1 MAKRVVSWVTKF
13 PRQTKI
19 EKKRHMIQVYL
30 DKHMTLAEVAEKL
43 DVSVKTLSAYIKR
56 NEWITVP
63 PRPKKTT
70 GKMPEISQEQQ
81 KLIWELIAGYSK
93 KHFKSIHLKFG
104 HLANLNDLQSRLAL
118 AAVKAIPKYD
128 EAKGASLKTFLH
140 RTFDWAAKDYKRELW
155 TEIKEK
161 AILGFK
167 PIPDK
172 KDPHSLDDFTREAP
186 ADQDNQDEGEEGYS
200 FFIALPSQPR
210 HAA

>member
-13 PRQTKI
+13 PRQSKI
-19 EKKRHMIQVYL
+19 EKKRHLIQVYL

-43 DVSVKTLSAYIKR
+43 DVSVPTLSAYIKR

-63 PRPKKTT
+63 PRLKKNT
-70 GKMPEISQEQQ
+70 GKMPEVSQEQQ

-104 HLANLNDLQSRLAL
+104 HLANLDDLQSRLAL

-128 EAKGASLKTFLH
+128 ETKGASLKTFLH
-140 RTFDWAAKDYKRELW
+140 RNFDWAAKDYVRELW
-155 TEIKEK
+155 AEIKEK
-161 AILGFK
+161 AIMSFK

-172 KDPHSLDDFTREAP
+172 NDPHCLDDFTKVAP
-186 ADQDNQDEGEEGYS
+186 ADQDNQDDGEEGFS
-200 FFIALPSQPR
+200 FFIDMPTQPR
-210 HAA
+210 RAA